1 MHFTQIRLLCERD
14 LIRFEQTNL
23 ELWSMIEL
31 KSFSTHQICRFA
43 FQAAGS
49 WPEKVTSLAIKK
61 RNFHFS
67 THFKMEILAKAMK
80 WFHKYSSFGKAVS
93 VILYIHFFFIVSFT
107 KLVMVG
113 RHIFTEFHS
122 FAHQF
127 YHHRLLFS
135 LTICFL
141 CLCSVGST
149 RIYFLFLQRT
159 FHWRFN

>member
-31 KSFSTHQICRFA
+31 KSFATHQICRFA
-43 FQAAGS
+43 FQAAGRLLA
-49 WPEKVTSLAIKK
+49 WLAKVTSFAAKSVI
-61 RNFHFS
+61 S
-67 THFKMEILAKAMK
+67 ILAHTLKWKFWTRKAINDFK
-80 WFHKYSSFGKAVS
+80 NAARLEKLWALFA
-93 VILYIHFFFIVSFT
+93 LYIRFFHRLFT

-113 RHIFTEFHS
+113 RHIFTEFNS

-135 LTICFL
+135 LTICF
-141 CLCSVGST
+141 
-149 RIYFLFLQRT
+149 
-159 FHWRFN
+159 FNVCV